1 MDQVN
6 LAAWAGKQDVASG
19 RVDITMAAML
29 AATLDHGAAPAQGD
43 ILPQLWHWCAIL
55 PTVPNAALAGDGH
68 PALGGFLPPVPL
80 ERRMWAGGA
89 LTFHAPLHVGEVIT
103 RHSCIRAVSEKEG
116 AAGPMVF
123 VTVDHEIHGA
133 AGLAIT
139 ERQDIVYLAIPDT
152 FTPPRKQPLPEGD
165 DYREDVK
172 VNEALLFRYSAC
184 TFNAHRIHF
193 DLPYAQQVEHYPGLV
208 VHGPLQ
214 ATRLI
219 AGAARTQGRVPDQ
232 FTFRGVHP
240 LFHDDGLQLRG
251 AWEGTRQEGGQQ
263 SARDG
268 GQGCAQGC
276 ALRLWAG
283 ARAGHQTMQASATWM
298 ASGKETT

>member
-6 LAAWAGKQDVASG
+6 LAAWAGKQDMSEG
-19 RVDITMAAML
+19 SVDATMAAML
-29 AATLDHGAAPAQGD
+29 AATLDHGVAPKDGD
-43 ILPQLWHWCAIL
+43 VLPQLWHWCAIL
-55 PTVPNAALAGDGH
+55 PTVANDALAKDGH

-89 LTFHAPLHVGEVIT
+89 LTFHAPLHVGERIT
-103 RHSCIRAVSEKEG
+103 RHSCIAKVSEKEG
-116 AAGPMVF
+116 GAGPMVF
-123 VTVDHEIHGA
+123 VTVDHVIEGES
-133 AGLAIT
+133 GTAIT
-139 ERQDIVYLAIPDT
+139 ERQDIVYLAIPDR
-152 FTPPRKQPLPEGD
+152 FTPPKKQALPEGD
-165 DYREDVK
+165 AYRETVA

-193 DLPYAQQVEHYPGLV
+193 DLPYAQEVEHYPGLV

-219 AGAARTQGRVPDQ
+219 AGAGRIAGRAPDG

-240 LFHDDGLQLRG
+240 LFHTDGLNLRG
-251 AWEGTRQEGGQQ
+251 DWE
-263 SARDG
+263 DG
-268 GQGCAQGC
+268 

-283 ARAGHQTMQASATWM
+283 ADAGHQTMQAIATWE
-298 ASGKETT
+298 ETT